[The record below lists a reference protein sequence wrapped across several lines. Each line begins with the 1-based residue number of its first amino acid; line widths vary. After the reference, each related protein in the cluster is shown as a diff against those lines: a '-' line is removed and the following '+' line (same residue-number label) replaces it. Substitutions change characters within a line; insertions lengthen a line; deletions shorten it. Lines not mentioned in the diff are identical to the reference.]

1 MHAGFNAQLT
11 IAHASLAVAGAAAAR
26 SSYMDELSHQ
36 TSADTPGALHIGE
49 QRVSTC
55 SFAPRHLTSAL
66 FRSRMS
72 SIGSAMPQRHGAVAP
87 VLLPACA
94 VYLYAQTACRFA

>member
-1 MHAGFNAQLT
+1 
-11 IAHASLAVAGAAAAR
+11 
-26 SSYMDELSHQ
+26 MDELSHQ

-87 VLLPACA
+87 PACLRGLSLRA
-94 VYLYAQTACRFA
+94 DCVQICTAIAGPNGVVLR